1 MWEKNKKQKGKPEK
15 KKNKQKKKRKNK
27 KRESVKGVRKVT
39 VFSLRLLE
47 YYLIRRYENINQ
59 SLMIKL
65 IILYKKAYFRDR
77 F

>member
-1 MWEKNKKQKGKPEK
+1 MKKKCGKKTKNKKES
-15 KKNKQKKKRKNK
+15 QKKKEQTGKKNEKTK
-27 KRESVKGVRKVT
+27 KGESVKGVRKVT

-65 IILYKKAYFRDR
+65 IIL
-77 F
+77 

>member
-1 MWEKNKKQKGKPEK
+1 
-15 KKNKQKKKRKNK
+15 
-27 KRESVKGVRKVT
+27 VRKVT